1 MIYVVLAM
9 TALCAAL
16 LTVLLLGQKR
26 RIGDEVHAAVA
37 RSMGEL
43 GGSVK
48 DMTESG
54 MLALTQV
61 GRTLERGQQRAAD
74 YQAEGLRSFEERTGV
89 LLKGQTAVVE
99 KLRDGL
105 TGQIDRMDRELTED
119 QRQLNETVRERLAV
133 MQTALEQGVRSLREE
148 TGRKLDE
155 IRGTVDEK
163 LQTTLEKR
171 ITESFRTVSEQL
183 EQVYRGLGEMQTLA
197 EDVGG
202 LKKVLAGVK
211 TRGILGEVQL
221 GAILEEILSPEQY
234 DTNVA
239 TVPGSAERV
248 EYAVRLPGRDGTVYL
263 PIDAKFP
270 GERYA
275 QLAEA
280 RESGD
285 RNAETEARKALMNVL
300 RAEARDI
307 HEKYV
312 EVPYTTG
319 FGVMFLPFEGLY
331 AEAVNSGLIEELQRD
346 WRISVAGPSTMAALL
361 NSLQMGFR
369 TLAIRKRSGEVWEVL
384 GAVKTEFEKFGDV
397 MVSMQRHL
405 NQTSS
410 DLEDL
415 MGRRTRAIARKLR
428 NVQQLDD
435 DRASE
440 LLPEWEEEGP

>member
-16 LTVLLLGQKR
+16 LLVLLLGQKR

-74 YQAEGLRSFEERTGV
+74 YQAEGLRSFEEHTGV

-369 TLAIRKRSGEVWEVL
+369 TLAIRKRSSEVWEVL

-415 MGRRTRAIARKLR
+415 MGRRTRAITRKLR

-435 DRASE
+435 GRAAE
-440 LLPEWEEEGP
+440 LLPEWEEEGQ

>member
-1 MIYVVLAM
+1 MIYALLGL
-9 TALCAAL
+9 TALCV
-16 LTVLLLGQKR
+16 VLLIVLLVGQKK
-26 RIGDEVHAAVA
+26 RIGDEVYGAVA

-61 GRTLERGQQRAAD
+61 GRTLEKGQQRAAE
-74 YQAEGLRSFEERTGV
+74 YQADGLRSFEARTGV

-99 KLRDGL
+99 KLRDGI
-105 TGQIDRMDRELTED
+105 TGQIDRMDKELTED
-119 QRQLNETVRERLAV
+119 QRQLNETVREKLTV

-148 TGRKLDE
+148 TGKKLDE

-163 LQTTLEKR
+163 LQSTLEKR

-234 DTNVA
+234 DTNVV
-239 TVPGSAERV
+239 TVPGSTDRV
-248 EYAVRLPGRDGTVYL
+248 EYAVRLPGREGTVYL

-280 RESGD
+280 REKGD
-285 RNAETEARKALMNVL
+285 RAAEEEARKALLTVL

-307 HEKYV
+307 HDKYI

-369 TLAIRKRSGEVWEVL
+369 TLAIRKRSSEVWEVL
-384 GAVKTEFEKFGDV
+384 GAVKTEFEKFEGV

-405 NQTSS
+405 NQTST

-415 MGRRTRAIARKLR
+415 MGRRTRAIARKLK
-428 NVQQLDD
+428 NVQSLDD
-435 DRASE
+435 EKISE
-440 LLPEWEEEGP
+440 LLPEREEDNS

>member
-1 MIYVVLAM
+1 MIYVILVL
-9 TALCAAL
+9 TALCAVL
-16 LTVLLLGQKR
+16 LIVLLLGQR
-26 RIGDEVHAAVA
+26 RTIGDEVYSAVA
-37 RSMGEL
+37 RSIGEL
-43 GGSVK
+43 GGSVR

-61 GRTLERGQQRAAD
+61 GRTLESGQQRAAE
-74 YQAEGLRSFEERTGV
+74 YQAQGLRSFEERTGV
-89 LLKGQTAVVE
+89 LLEGQTAVVE
-99 KLRDGL
+99 KLREGL
-105 TGQIDRMDRELTED
+105 TGQIDRMDKELTED
-119 QRQLNETVRERLAV
+119 QRQLNETVRDRLAG

-163 LQTTLEKR
+163 LQSTLEKR

-221 GAILEEILSPEQY
+221 GAILEEVLSPEQY

-239 TVPGSAERV
+239 TVPGSTERV

-280 RESGD
+280 RERGD
-285 RNAETEARKALMNVL
+285 RAEEDEARKALLTVL

-307 HEKYV
+307 HDKYI

-346 WRISVAGPSTMAALL
+346 WKISVAGPSTMAALL

-369 TLAIRKRSGEVWEVL
+369 TLAIRKRSNEVWEVL
-384 GAVKTEFEKFGDV
+384 GAVKTEFEKFEGV
-397 MVSMQRHL
+397 MVSMQKHL

-415 MGRRTRAIARKLR
+415 MGRRTRAIARKLK

-435 DRASE
+435 GHSSE
-440 LLPEWEEEGP
+440 LLPAWEEEAP

>member
-1 MIYVVLAM
+1 MIYLVLAVTM
-9 TALCAAL
+9 LCALLLIVL
-16 LTVLLLGQKR
+16 LTGQRR
-26 RIGDEVHAAVA
+26 RIGDEVYRAVA
-37 RSMGEL
+37 QGMGEL
-43 GGSVK
+43 GASVK

-61 GRTLERGQQRAAD
+61 GRTLEREQQRAAD

-89 LLKGQTAVVE
+89 LLKGQTTVVE
-99 KLRDGL
+99 KLREGL
-105 TGQIDRMDRELTED
+105 TGQIDRMDRELAED
-119 QRQLNETVRERLAV
+119 QKQLNETVRERLAG
-133 MQTALEQGVRSLREE
+133 MQTALEQEVKALREE
-148 TGRKLDE
+148 TGKKLEE

-163 LQTTLEKR
+163 LQSTLEKR

-234 DTNVA
+234 DINVA
-239 TVPGSAERV
+239 TIPGSPERV
-248 EYAVRLPGRDGTVYL
+248 EYAVRLPGRESTVYL

-280 RESGD
+280 REIGD
-285 RNAETEARKALMNVL
+285 RRAEDEAKKALMNVL
-300 RAEARDI
+300 RTEARDI
-307 HEKYV
+307 REKYI
-312 EVPYTTG
+312 EVPYTTA
-319 FGVMFLPFEGLY
+319 FGIMFLPFEGLY

-346 WRISVAGPSTMAALL
+346 WQISVAGPSTMAALL

-369 TLAIRKRSGEVWEVL
+369 TLAIRKRSSEVWEVL
-384 GAVKTEFEKFGDV
+384 GAVKTEFDKFGDV

-415 MGRRTRAIARKLR
+415 MGRRTRAIARKLKS
-428 NVQQLDD
+428 VQQLDN
-435 DRASE
+435 DRAADI
-440 LLPEWEEEGP
+440 LPELEETEM

>member
-1 MIYVVLAM
+1 MIYAVGIL
-9 TALCAAL
+9 TALCAVL
-16 LTVLLLGQKR
+16 LIVLLLGQKR
-26 RIGDEVHAAVA
+26 RIGDEVYRAVA
-37 RSMGEL
+37 QAVAEL
-43 GGSVK
+43 GGGVK
-48 DMTESG
+48 DVTESA

-61 GRTLERGQQRAAD
+61 GRSLESGQQKAAG

-105 TGQIDRMDRELTED
+105 TGQIDRMDRELAED
-119 QRQLNETVRERLAV
+119 QKQLNETVRERLTA
-133 MQTALEQGVRSLREE
+133 MQTTLEQGVKALREE

-163 LQTTLEKR
+163 LQSTLEKR

-263 PIDAKFP
+263 PVDAKFP

-280 RESGD
+280 RETGD
-285 RNAETEARKALMNVL
+285 RTAEDEARKALLAAL

-307 HEKYV
+307 REKYV
-312 EVPYTTG
+312 EVPYTTA

-346 WRISVAGPSTMAALL
+346 WQISVAGPSTMAALL

-384 GAVKTEFEKFGDV
+384 GAVKTEFEKFEGV
-397 MVSMQRHL
+397 MLSMQRHL

-428 NVQQLDD
+428 SVQQLDD
-435 DRASE
+435 GRAAE
-440 LLPEWEEEGP
+440 ILPEWEEEGP

>member
-74 YQAEGLRSFEERTGV
+74 YQAEGLRSFEEHTGV

-369 TLAIRKRSGEVWEVL
+369 TLAIRKRSSEVWEVL